1 MYLSKVLVKGPAC
14 RNPYEIHRVLWRV
27 FPEDAEAKRDFL
39 FRVEQS
45 DYAHAEILMQ
55 SDRRPEIPSDKV
67 RILACK
73 AYRPVFGPGHRLRFL
88 LVANPIK
95 MINDESE
102 RKNARGETKKC
113 RVPLIRED
121 EQRDWIKRKFGDAAS
136 IEELTIDPAS
146 RIRFRKTKEDRVGKI
161 QPVVYKGTL
170 KVQIPEA
177 MMTLVKTGIGPA
189 KALGYGLI
197 SLART

>member
-14 RNPYEIHRVLWRV
+14 RNPYEIHRALWKV
-27 FPEDAEAKRDFL
+27 FPEDADAKRDFL
-39 FRVEQS
+39 FRVDQS

-113 RVPLIRED
+113 RVPLLHED
-121 EQRDWIKRKFGDAAS
+121 EQRAWIERKLGNVAL
-136 IEELTIDPAS
+136 IEALTIDPGS
-146 RIRFRKTKEDRVGKI
+146 PIRFRKSKEDRVGRI
-161 QPVVYKGTL
+161 QPVLFKGTL

-177 MMTLVKTGIGPA
+177 MTALVKAGIGPA
-189 KALGYGLI
+189 KAFGCGLI
-197 SLART
+197 SLARM